1 MKTLVLGLGNELFG
15 DDGIG
20 IHIIRK
26 LKKEKDDLFS
36 NIDLIESSISGLALL
51 DVIAEYDRLIVIDI
65 IKKIKPQTGK
75 IRVFDL
81 HELRHVPGPSPHY
94 VSFPQI
100 ITLGKKWGLKMPSL
114 IKIIAIEAK
123 NIYKLGEELSPEI
136 KDVIPKVI
144 EKVRE
149 ILYYWERND

>member
-15 DDGIG
+15 DDGVG
-20 IHIIRK
+20 IHIIRR

-36 NIDLIESSISGLALL
+36 NIDLIETSISGLALL
-51 DVIAEYDRLIVIDI
+51 DVIADYDRLIVIDT

-75 IRVFDL
+75 IRVFNL
-81 HELRHVPGPSPHY
+81 NELRHVPGPSPHY
-94 VSFPQI
+94 VSFPQMI
-100 ITLGKKWGLKMPSL
+100 ALGKKWGLKMPSL
-114 IKIIAIEAK
+114 IKIIAVEAK

-136 KDVIPKVI
+136 KDVIPDVI
-144 EKVRE
+144 EKVKE